1 MARAFTAAALSPDP
15 ACDRTLGVRV
25 DRPDTVF
32 ARVLASLHVTEP
44 SPPCEKWQVYAVSP
58 LPASLDVTAASLP
71 HLGHS
76 GSIYESLHGHPDRSA
91 HWCTI
96 LVSVI
101 SDGLLMRP
109 RCRQV
114 IALLA

>member
-1 MARAFTAAALSPDP
+1 MT
-15 ACDRTLGVRV
+15 T
-25 DRPDTVF
+25 
-32 ARVLASLHVTEP
+32 
-44 SPPCEKWQVYAVSP
+44 
-58 LPASLDVTAASLP
+58 
-71 HLGHS
+71 
-76 GSIYESLHGHPDRSA
+76 A

-101 SDGLLMRP
+101 PDGLLMRP